1 MRIQARI
8 MRDARPAIHSSC
20 SAKAAHVI
28 VAGYPP
34 SLYSAIISTELSL
47 DVYAGGG
54 GIAVGSELM
63 VMAEQRLTLPLP
75 RPAPFLSGASQLLGV
90 RGGRR
95 LGLGVGEVRVRVRIS
110 HRDSPEASW

>member
-1 MRIQARI
+1 

-20 SAKAAHVI
+20 SAKAALVI

-47 DVYAGGG
+47 VVYAGGG
-54 GIAVGSELM
+54 GITVGSELM
-63 VMAEQRLTLPLP
+63 VMAEARLTLPP
-75 RPAPFLSGASQLLGV
+75 RPAPFLSGASHLVGV
-90 RGGRR
+90 RGRRR
-95 LGLGVGEVRVRVRIS
+95 LGLGVGEVRVRVRVRIS

>member
-1 MRIQARI
+1 

-20 SAKAAHVI
+20 SAKAALLI

-47 DVYAGGG
+47 AAYAGGG

-75 RPAPFLSGASQLLGV
+75 RPAPFLSGASHLVGV
-90 RGGRR
+90 RY
-95 LGLGVGEVRVRVRIS
+95 GVAKVRVRVRS
-110 HRDSPEASW
+110 

>member
-1 MRIQARI
+1 

-20 SAKAAHVI
+20 SATAAHVI

-47 DVYAGGG
+47 VVYAGGG
-54 GIAVGSELM
+54 GITVGSELM

-75 RPAPFLSGASQLLGV
+75 RPAPLGLGFLSGASHLVGV

-95 LGLGVGEVRVRVRIS
+95 LGLALGVGEG
-110 HRDSPEASW
+110 